1 MIHPEAMIGIFL
13 KLVCLFKFARNLLL
27 PSKYKEKRS
36 KNVSKIIL
44 MYMIVKKNNRIS
56 QLNILKRGFNF
67 ADSKVA
73 REM

>member
-13 KLVCLFKFARNLLL
+13 KLVCLSKFTRNLLL
-27 PSKYKEKRS
+27 PSKYKGKRS

-56 QLNILKRGFNF
+56 QLSILKRGFNF
-67 ADSKVA
+67 ADLKVA